1 MDAVK
6 LLGSLLGSNATGGNL
21 LGSLM
26 KGAVGGGGGGGGLG
40 SLLGGMLG
48 GGGGGSAGGGATSG
62 LLGSLMK
69 TAAGA
74 GGAGMLGSLLGGG
87 GSAPEPAAA
96 PPAQEVNDQAT
107 VLIRAMCNA
116 AKSDGQIDETEQQ
129 NIIGRLG
136 EIDQSEADFL
146 RQEFSSPLDV
156 QGFARSV
163 PQELATQVYAL
174 SCATVKVD
182 TREEVAYLQELGQ
195 ALNLDGQT
203 LEQVHKQLGLA

>member
-6 LLGSLLGSNATGGNL
+6 LLGSLLGSNATGGSL
-21 LGSLM
+21 LGKLM
-26 KGAVGGGGGGGGLG
+26 GGAGGGASSGGGGLG

-48 GGGGGSAGGGATSG
+48 GGGGGGGTSG
-62 LLGSLMK
+62 LMGALMK
-69 TAAGA
+69 GAAGA
-74 GGAGMLGSLLGGG
+74 GGAGILGSLLGGG
-87 GSAPEPAAA
+87 GAAPEAPAAA
-96 PPAQEVNDQAT
+96 PAPASQETNDQAT
-107 VLIRAMCNA
+107 ILIRAMCNA
-116 AKSDGQIDETEQQ
+116 AKADGQIDETEQQ

-146 RQEFSSPLDV
+146 RQEFSSPLDT

-195 ALNLDGQT
+195 ALRLDGDT
-203 LEQVHKQLGLA
+203 LQQVHKQLGLA